1 MHPDHPL
8 ALLGGLTPSQ
18 FMKTYWQRKPLLVR
32 QAFKNFKPPVSM
44 ATLKKMCRRED
55 VESRLVWQEK
65 GEWNMEVGP
74 FSRLP
79 KMSEQNWTLLV
90 QSVDIHDDDACALM
104 NQFRFVPDA
113 RLDDLMISMATQGGG
128 VGPHFDSYD
137 VFLLQAQGR
146 RVWKFGQQKDLSLV
160 PGLPLKILQNFE
172 PEQEFVLEPGDMLY
186 LPPQAAHD
194 GIALDDCMTI
204 SIGFRAPDEAA
215 LARGML
221 EAAMD
226 QILARAGV
234 ASGPYGEPALPGPNL
249 SKFYRDSGQTAV
261 ANPAEIPERLT
272 EAAIAAASKI
282 RFDRALATRFL
293 GCWLTEPNQ
302 HAVFECPP
310 ELAEDT
316 SVQLG
321 DGSEVSGHDW
331 TDADD
336 LDEDQRA
343 QSEPYTHWVLDR
355 RTRMLYR
362 DQQLFINGETAP
374 VKAEPGLRKLAD
386 ARELAGTDPSARKLS
401 AEALEMLAEWI
412 DDGWIRLAQK

>member
-18 FMKTYWQRKPLLVR
+18 FMKTYWQRKPLLVK
-32 QAFKNFKPPVSM
+32 QAFKNFKPPVTM

-55 VESRLVWQEK
+55 VESKLIWQDA
-65 GEWNMEVGP
+65 GQWNMEVGP

-79 KMSEQNWTLLV
+79 KMTDKQWTLLV
-90 QSVDIHDDDACALM
+90 QSVDIHDDDASALM

-113 RLDDLMISMATQGGG
+113 RLDDLMISIATEGGG

-146 RVWKFGQQKDLSLV
+146 RIWKFGQQKDLSLV

-186 LPPQAAHD
+186 LPPQAAHN
-194 GIALDDCMTI
+194 GVALDDCMTI

-221 EAAMD
+221 EAATD

-234 ASGPYGEPALPGPNL
+234 ASGPYGDPALPGPNL
-249 SKFYRDSGQTAV
+249 NKFYRDPSQAAV
-261 ANPAEIPERLT
+261 AHPAEIPENLT
-272 EAAIAAASKI
+272 AAAITAASKI
-282 RFDRALATRFL
+282 RFDRALAVRFL

-302 HAVFECPP
+302 YAVFECPP
-310 ELAEDT
+310 ELAQDS
-316 SVQLG
+316 SVELG
-321 DGSEVSGHDW
+321 TFS
-331 TDADD
+331 DAID
-336 LDEDQRA
+336 R
-343 QSEPYTHWVLDR
+343 EPYTHWALDR
-355 RTRMLYR
+355 RTRMLYL
-362 DQQLFINGETAP
+362 DQQLFINGEVAP

-386 ARELAGTDPSARKLS
+386 ARELAGTDPAARRLS
-401 AEALEMLAEWI
+401 EDALAMLAEWI
-412 DDGWIRLAQK
+412 DDGWLRLVRKP

>member
-1 MHPDHPL
+1 MHTDQPL

-44 ATLKKMCRRED
+44 ATLKKMCKRDE
-55 VESRLVWQEK
+55 VESRLVWQDQ

-79 KMSEQNWTLLV
+79 KMSETHWTLLV
-90 QSVDIHDDDACALM
+90 QSVDIHDDAACALM

-113 RLDDLMISMATQGGG
+113 RLDDLMISMATEGGG

-146 RVWKFGQQKDLSLV
+146 RLWKFGQQKDLSLV

-186 LPPQAAHD
+186 LPPHAAHD

-221 EAAMD
+221 EAAAD
-226 QILARAGV
+226 QILSRAGV
-234 ASGPYGEPALPGPNL
+234 ASGPYGEPPLPGPALN
-249 SKFYRDSGQTAV
+249 KFYRDPGQPAV
-261 ANPAEIPERLT
+261 AHPAELPDRLT
-272 EAAIAAASKI
+272 EAAMAAANKI

-302 HAVFECPP
+302 SAVFDSPLIEM
-310 ELAEDT
+310 
-316 SVQLG
+316 
-321 DGSEVSGHDW
+321 
-331 TDADD
+331 DAALEANASHPD
-336 LDEDQRA
+336 A
-343 QSEPYTHWVLDR
+343 YTHWALDR

-362 DQQLFINGETAP
+362 DQQLFINGEPAP
-374 VKAEPGLRKLAD
+374 VKAEAGLKKLAD
-386 ARELAGTDPSARKLS
+386 DRELAGTDPLAKRLS
-401 AEALEMLAEWI
+401 PQALETLADWI
-412 DDGWIRLAQK
+412 DDGWVRLIRR

>member
-1 MHPDHPL
+1 MHTDQPL

-44 ATLKKMCRRED
+44 ATLKKMCKRDE
-55 VESRLVWQEK
+55 VESKLIWQDK
-65 GEWNMEVGP
+65 GDWNMEVGP

-79 KMSEQNWTLLV
+79 KMSETNWTLLV
-90 QSVDIHDDDACALM
+90 QSVDIHDDAACALM

-113 RLDDLMISMATQGGG
+113 RLDDLMISMATEGGG

-137 VFLLQAQGR
+137 VFLLQAQGH
-146 RVWKFGQQKDLSLV
+146 RVWKFGQQKDLTLV

-172 PEQEFVLEPGDMLY
+172 PEQEYVLEPGDMLY

-221 EAAMD
+221 EAAAD
-226 QILARAGV
+226 QILSRAGLT
-234 ASGPYGEPALPGPNL
+234 SGPYGEPALPGPALNKL
-249 SKFYRDSGQTAV
+249 YRDSGQPAV
-261 ANPAEIPERLT
+261 AHPAELPDRLT
-272 EAAIAAASKI
+272 EAAMAAANKI
-282 RFDRALATRFL
+282 QFDHALATRFL

-302 HAVFECPP
+302 NAVFDSPMIE
-310 ELAEDT
+310 
-316 SVQLG
+316 
-321 DGSEVSGHDW
+321 
-331 TDADD
+331 
-336 LDEDQRA
+336 
-343 QSEPYTHWVLDR
+343 QSPAAYTHWVLDR

-362 DQQLFINGETAP
+362 DQQLFINGEPATI
-374 VKAEPGLRKLAD
+374 KAEAGLRKLAD
-386 ARELAGTDPSARKLS
+386 ERELAGEDPLAKRLS
-401 AEALEMLAEWI
+401 QEALDAMADWF
-412 DDGWIRLAQK
+412 DDGWIRLVRK